1 MKLQGT
7 IEEYADWMH
16 GSMNGDVVSH
26 EILARKY
33 KDMTGQGVTLEKL
46 SHIMS
51 RARVFME
58 LKHGT
63 MIINV
68 RNRGYKLATPREL
81 ALCTAK
87 WVKRTIM
94 YADRTYRLV
103 DITDRKLIPGALRT
117 VFEDSQGRIKTLS
130 TRGRKFIQSFT
141 EYSNKQR
148 QLEAKNA
155 KRT

>member
-1 MKLQGT
+1 MN
-7 IEEYADWMH
+7 

-26 EILARKY
+26 AILAKKY
-33 KDMTGQGVTLEKL
+33 KSLSDEKVITLERL
-46 SHIMS
+46 SNIIS

-63 MIINV
+63 TIINI
-68 RNRGYKLATPREL
+68 RGRGYKLATPDEL
-81 ALCTAK
+81 ALQTAK

-103 DITDRKLIPGALRT
+103 DITDRRKIPGALKA

-148 QLEAKNA
+148 QLEAKNVKA
-155 KRT
+155 TQKAS